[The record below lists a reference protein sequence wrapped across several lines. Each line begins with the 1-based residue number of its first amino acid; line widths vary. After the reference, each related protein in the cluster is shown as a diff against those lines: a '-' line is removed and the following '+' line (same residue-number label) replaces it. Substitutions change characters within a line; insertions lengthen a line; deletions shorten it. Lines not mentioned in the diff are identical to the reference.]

1 MKKILSSWN
10 LLSLKLKSKF
20 ILTIFLNLMSASL
33 ELIGIA
39 LIVPLLIFIINN
51 GQLDASINFYQL
63 NLLKKYILHENFKYL
78 LFFVIAITFIIKN
91 FFLIWL
97 SKFQINLVEEL
108 RKNLSDKLINLYL
121 NKSYLFHLKN
131 NSSILLR
138 NIFDEVINY
147 CASISNFFL
156 LITEI
161 ILFVTIISFL
171 FFFNFKFTIYIFLL
185 LVIILSIYYLAINKR
200 LKIWSI
206 NLREYRGKLYKNIFQ
221 TFNSIKDIKMMSKEK
236 YFFEK
241 SKTYQD
247 NAFKYENLILFV
259 QTLPPKIFETITAI
273 FIVLIT
279 FFLVKS
285 NYEKNYIIV
294 LLGLYTYSV
303 FRLVPSVNRIL
314 GYLSIIRI
322 KISSSEKI
330 YTELTNTK
338 NYLIKKDLFEQNNI
352 NKSEFKK
359 LSLKNISFSYHKE
372 KRPLFKNYNFEI
384 NKGDILGI
392 HGPSG
397 SGKTTFLNILC
408 GLIEP
413 DSGIIEFNNSKIDYK
428 KFYWNSL
435 IGYVPQNVSFIDG
448 SFIENVTFGDSS
460 FQNDQI
466 KLVFNILGLTDL
478 IASSPEKIHESIGQD
493 GKRLSGGQKQRIG
506 IARSLLLN
514 PQILI
519 MDESTNSLDK
529 SSENQIFNGI
539 VRLNKEIKVTLIVV
553 SHDTNL
559 LKKYCKTIIKI

>member
-10 LLSLKLKSKF
+10 LLSSRLKSKF
-20 ILTIFLNLMSASL
+20 LLTIFLNLMSAFL

-51 GQLDASINFYQL
+51 GQLDTSINFYQL
-63 NLLKKYILHENFKYL
+63 NFLKNYILSENYQYL
-78 LFFVIAITFIIKN
+78 LFLGIAIIFTSKN

-138 NIFDEVINY
+138 NIFDEVMNY
-147 CASISNFFL
+147 CAFISNFFL
-156 LITEI
+156 LFSEI
-161 ILFVTIISFL
+161 ILFFTIILFL
-171 FFFNFKFTIYIFLL
+171 FFFNFKFTIYIFLM
-185 LVIILSIYYLAINKR
+185 LVIILAIYYLAINKR

-206 NLREYRGKLYKNIFQ
+206 NFRENRGKFYKNILQ

-241 SKTYQD
+241 SKIYQD
-247 NAFKYENLILFV
+247 NAFKYENLTKFV
-259 QTLPPKIFETITAI
+259 QVLPTKIFETIIAI

-279 FFLVKS
+279 FFLVKT
-285 NYEKNYIIV
+285 NYDKNYIIV

-330 YTELTNTK
+330 FTELTNDE
-338 NYLIKKDLFEQNNI
+338 NYLVKQDFFEKNNV

-359 LSLKNISFSYHKE
+359 LALKNISFSYHKE

-392 HGPSG
+392 YGLSG
-397 SGKTTFLNILC
+397 SGKTTFINILC

-413 DSGIIEFNNSKIDYK
+413 DSGIIEFNNFKIDYK

-435 IGYVPQNVSFIDG
+435 IGHVPQNVSFIDG
-448 SFIENVTFGDSS
+448 SFIENITFGNSS
-460 FQNDQI
+460 FQKEQI
-466 KLVFNILGLTDL
+466 EFVFNKLGLTDL
-478 IASSPEKIHESIGQD
+478 ISSLPKKIYEPIGQD

-539 VRLNKEIKVTLIVV
+539 VQLNKEIKVTLIVI
-553 SHDTNL
+553 SHDINL